1 MSVLERI
8 IARIDEAYRA
18 PQPESQPPKDDLT
31 IALVAWTLFLLT
43 LAVGIGHACS
53 KI

>member
-1 MSVLERI
+1 MPVLDRI

-18 PQPESQPPKDDLT
+18 PQPENHPPNDDLA
-31 IALVAWTLFLLT
+31 IALVLWTMLLMC
-43 LAVGIGHACS
+43 LAVVIGHACS